1 MNDKSPIRRCPFEY
15 KDRTLDEVRAT
26 ATEVESM
33 SQVKGTL
40 WHVGNITGEV
50 IGTDVKTGADVHE
63 TAGRILKRE
72 EDGKEFFFLF

>member
-1 MNDKSPIRRCPFEY
+1 MCEMFPIRRCPFEV

-40 WHVGNITGEV
+40 WHVGNIPGEV
-50 IGTDVKTGADVHE
+50 IGTDIKTGADVHE
-63 TAGRILKRE
+63 IAGRILKRE